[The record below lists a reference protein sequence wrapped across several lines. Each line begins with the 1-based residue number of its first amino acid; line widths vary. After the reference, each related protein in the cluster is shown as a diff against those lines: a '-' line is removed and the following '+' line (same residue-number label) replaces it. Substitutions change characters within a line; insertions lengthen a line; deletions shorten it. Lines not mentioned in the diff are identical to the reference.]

1 MAWLLIAMTV
11 AFQSDTTIV
20 LGLTERDLTGDGS
33 AETLLVIGVGRT
45 IDDLNADFTIESAG
59 TTVYRFKL
67 QPLTRTVGFDA
78 GRRVI
83 PAEEHRVRLNEFGR
97 WFFAQEKFQQPAE
110 FVDSLRASAPG
121 RLAEIPDVIARH
133 RQDSDPRSGGA
144 IWDEILKSPTTIF
157 TFSPGGDAIAAI
169 GWSTVAG
176 RFYPILECC

>member
-33 AETLLVIGVGRT
+33 AETLVVIGVGRT

-83 PAEEHRVRLNEFGR
+83 
-97 WFFAQEKFQQPAE
+97 Q
-110 FVDSLRASAPG
+110 
-121 RLAEIPDVIARH
+121 
-133 RQDSDPRSGGA
+133 PRSIESGSMSLADGFSLKRSSATGG
-144 IWDEILKSPTTIF
+144 
-157 TFSPGGDAIAAI
+157 
-169 GWSTVAG
+169 V
-176 RFYPILECC
+176 RR